1 MQPVKFTNRLPLP
14 GNKNTPSARLLTRP
28 VAQGSGFTLIELL
41 VVIAIIA
48 ILAALIVGLTG
59 IAGYNKVKHR
69 LATER
74 EQIKGAIEKYHKEL
88 GFYPPDNPD
97 PKKSRFSPLYYELTG
112 TTNLTAAQLTVL
124 GVKGIANVEGKNFL
138 PNMKPSGSG
147 EDPVNQRVRL
157 LAVPYGAPSGNI
169 NAWNYR
175 SSKPDHNTETYDL
188 WADVVVGGKNLTI
201 ANWQD

>member
-1 MQPVKFTNRLPLP
+1 LV
-14 GNKNTPSARLLTRP
+14 
-28 VAQGSGFTLIELL
+28 ELL

-59 IAGYNKVKHR
+59 IAGYNKVKSR
-69 LATER
+69 LTMER
-74 EQIKGAIEKYHKEL
+74 DQIKGAIEKYHKEL

-97 PKKSRFSPLYYELTG
+97 PNKGRFSPLYYELTG

-138 PNMKPSGSG
+138 PTMKPSGSG
-147 EDPVNQRVRL
+147 EDPANQRVRL

-188 WADVVVGGKNLTI
+188 WADVVVGGKKLTI